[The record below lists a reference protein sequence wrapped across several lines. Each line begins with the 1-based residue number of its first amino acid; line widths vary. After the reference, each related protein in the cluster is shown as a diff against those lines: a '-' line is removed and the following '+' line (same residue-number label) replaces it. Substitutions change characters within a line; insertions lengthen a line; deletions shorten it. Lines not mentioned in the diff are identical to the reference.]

1 MLRLPMLVLGFA
13 LGILAVS
20 PAVETRLGSAPVTV
34 SLPAPQEERLAAATA
49 QGRHLRLVIE
59 GLQVL
64 HPGAVYQVYLDL
76 PAGKAPDPASP
87 YFVGNLSLYTE
98 PGQTG
103 DIRRTYDVTQQVKAL
118 RKRGEWKG
126 DVRVTFVRERLGEE
140 GHAGTAGEPPA
151 FLRFTRVSIVEG

>member
-1 MLRLPMLVLGFA
+1 MLNLLLVLGFA
-13 LGILAVS
+13 LSTLAVS

-34 SLPAPQEERLAAATA
+34 ILPAPPEERLAAAIT
-49 QGRHLRLVIE
+49 QGKHLRLAIE

-76 PAGKAPDPASP
+76 PSGRAPDPASP
-87 YFVGNLSLYTE
+87 SFVGNLSLYTE

-103 DIRRTYDVTQQVKAL
+103 DIRRTYDVTEQVMAL
-118 RKRGEWKG
+118 RQRGEWKG
-126 DVRVTFVRERLGEE
+126 PVRVTFVRDRLGEE
-140 GHAGTAGEPPA
+140 GHAGTAAEPPV